1 MKEIIYIFIGGGMGS
16 VTRYLTQ
23 IAVNERLSP
32 ALFPFPWG
40 TFAVNIIGSLLI
52 GFFYSFSERF
62 NLSFE
67 LRLFLTVGFCGGF
80 TTFSTLAN
88 DSLSLL
94 KGGFYGIFTFY
105 VFTSIL
111 LGLYWPEDILAN
123 NLNNKRIIYEP
134 NNQKST
140 TRQSRSS
147 VP

>member
-105 VFTSIL
+105 VFISIYL
-111 LGLYWPEDILAN
+111 LAELI
-123 NLNNKRIIYEP
+123 
-134 NNQKST
+134 
-140 TRQSRSS
+140 
-147 VP
+147 